1 MYSGICDYSSIK
13 NKGSRPCI
21 TNGLIYSPP
30 KNKLFLDLIEYINKN
45 RNDAHIN
52 YRICVNNLYDI
63 LLNKYSNQN
72 QTQLNPGLN
81 KMKDIPDVYLFNEI
95 CYDDHTKCYDG
106 KKGKLC
112 CFFYDND
119 ERIMKCRYH
128 DYPWK

>member
-45 RNDAHIN
+45 RNDAHTN
-52 YRICVNNLYDI
+52 YRICVNNLYDT

-72 QTQLNPGLN
+72 QKQLNPGLN
-81 KMKDIPDVYLFNEI
+81 KMKDIPDAYLFKEI
-95 CYDDHTKCYDG
+95 VMIIIQ
-106 KKGKLC
+106 
-112 CFFYDND
+112 NVMM
-119 ERIMKCRYH
+119 E
-128 DYPWK
+128 